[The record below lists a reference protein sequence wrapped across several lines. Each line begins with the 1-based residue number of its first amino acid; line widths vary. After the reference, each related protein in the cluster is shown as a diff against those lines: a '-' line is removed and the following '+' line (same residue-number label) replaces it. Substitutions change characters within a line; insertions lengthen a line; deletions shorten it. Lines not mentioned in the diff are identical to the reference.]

1 MTLFYRD
8 ADDGTLSETT
18 LTKCMAACDVDG
30 TPLVAHSASG
40 DEFRGIFLEEGMSD
54 EGSVILLTQWNPA
67 KGPIAVAD
75 DAGRDVLVDAC
86 ALSGF
91 PQSVCDTLMLCDAA
105 QAAALVKAVTRFSA
119 LLGWDL
125 SAEMN
130 NV

>member
-1 MTLFYRD
+1 MTLYYRD

-18 LTKCMAACDVDG
+18 LTECMAACDVDG
-30 TPLVAHSASG
+30 TFFVAHSANG
-40 DEFRGIFLEEGMSD
+40 DEFRGIFLEEGLSD
-54 EGSVILLTQWNPA
+54 EGSVIVLTQWNPA
-67 KGPIAVAD
+67 KGPIAVTD

-91 PQSVCDTLMLCDAA
+91 PQSVCDTVMLCDAA
-105 QAAALVKAVTRFSA
+105 QAAALLKAVTRFSA
-119 LLGWDL
+119 LMGWNL

>member
-8 ADDGTLSETT
+8 EDNGTLSETT
-18 LTKCMAACDVDG
+18 LTECLSTRDVDG
-30 TPLVAHSASG
+30 TFFAAHSANG
-40 DEFRGIFLEEGMSD
+40 DEFCGIFLEEGVSD
-54 EGSVILLTQWNPA
+54 EGSIIFLTQWNPA
-67 KGPIAVAD
+67 KGPITVAD

-91 PQSVCDTLMLCDAA
+91 PQSVCDSLMLCDAA